1 MAVGTLLIVFL
12 FQLFGASMR
21 AWRQGEDQVETY
33 REARAALQMM
43 VRDLSQ
49 TIQPM
54 TRGVYTSPTPTP
66 GASPTVM
73 APALVI
79 DNYPNPDPPKQSGDE
94 INEEVYCLT
103 TISNNGAS
111 SLCAVGYFCMWKPD
125 LYTDSTQIVRAPQA
139 YSLMRQYLGSGAP
152 ASGSTGA
159 IPGLYDRFQQYSGA
173 MALTFDN
180 VYARFRPPQTS
191 TTSPPQATATELA
204 SYIWDLQIRTPDTL
218 QSTTATNNYSATS
231 LPSVLPPYVEIR
243 FKALSESAARQL
255 EGNTTVNRQTW
266 NDANDTTSSIYQ
278 KIILPGTRQFSARA
292 PIYSGNATPMPTP

>member
-1 MAVGTLLIVFL
+1 MAVGTLLVVFL

-54 TRGVYTSPTPTP
+54 TRGVYVPPTPAP
-66 GASPTVM
+66 GATPSVM
-73 APALVI
+73 APVLVL
-79 DNYPNPDPPKQSGDE
+79 DLYPDPQPPRQRGDE

-103 TISNNGAS
+103 TIPNNGIS
-111 SLCAVGYFCMWKPD
+111 SLCAVGYFCLWKPD
-125 LYTDSTQIVRAPQA
+125 FSSDGTRAPRA

-173 MALTFDN
+173 AALSFHN
-180 VYARFRPPQTS
+180 VYERAAPTQTS
-191 TTSPPQATATELA
+191 TTTPPQATATELA
-204 SYIWDLQIRTPDTL
+204 SYIWDLQVRTPDTL
-218 QSTTATNNYSATS
+218 QSTTAANKYSAAS
-231 LPSVLPPYVEIR
+231 LPSVLPPYLEIR

-255 EGNTTVNRQTW
+255 EGNPSVDRTTW
-266 NDANDTTSSIYQ
+266 NDASDATSSIYQ
-278 KIILPGTRQFSARA
+278 QIILPGTRQFCARV
-292 PIYSGNATPMPTP
+292 PIYSGTTPTPTP